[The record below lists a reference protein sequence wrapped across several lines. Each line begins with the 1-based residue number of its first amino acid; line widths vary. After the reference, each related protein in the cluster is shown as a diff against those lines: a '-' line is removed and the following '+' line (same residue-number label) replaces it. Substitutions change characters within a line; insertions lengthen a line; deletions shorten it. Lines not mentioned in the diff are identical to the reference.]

1 MEAIVFDNIPVELH
15 AADIALKLHIDE
27 GSEDFDVLENLLCQA
42 CAIARPKAIY
52 TTAFIT
58 GRGEGYVEIEGVR
71 MESRVMCA
79 NLEKVHRVF
88 PYVAT
93 CGTEVDEWSA
103 GVTDILQNW
112 WMDVAKAHLLGCAI
126 QYLNAHLKND
136 LKLGK
141 FANMNPGSLP
151 DWPIT
156 EQPKLFSLLGD
167 VKASIGVT
175 LTDSMLMLPTK
186 SVSGFYFQNE
196 SNYENCELCTRADCP
211 GRRKPYSKEVH
222 DTLLL

>member
-1 MEAIVFDNIPVELH
+1 MKPVVFDNIPVELH
-15 AADIALKLHIDE
+15 PADIAPQLHIDE
-27 GSEDFDVLENLLCQA
+27 GTEDYETLSLLLKKA

-52 TTAFIT
+52 TTAFVT
-58 GRGEGYVEIEGVR
+58 DRGEGFVTIEGLR
-71 MESRVMCA
+71 MDSRVMHA

-93 CGTEVDEWSA
+93 CGTEVDEWSN
-103 GVTDILQNW
+103 GISDILQNW
-112 WMDVAKAHLLGCAI
+112 WMDVAKAHLLGRAI
-126 QYLNAHLKND
+126 QHLNAHLRD
-136 LKLGK
+136 ELKLGK
-141 FANMNPGSLP
+141 FSNMNPGSLP

-156 EQPKLFSLLGD
+156 EQPRLFSLLGD
-167 VKASIGVT
+167 VKAAIGVT

-211 GRRKPYSKEVH
+211 GRRKPFNKEMH
-222 DTLLL
+222 SSLLL